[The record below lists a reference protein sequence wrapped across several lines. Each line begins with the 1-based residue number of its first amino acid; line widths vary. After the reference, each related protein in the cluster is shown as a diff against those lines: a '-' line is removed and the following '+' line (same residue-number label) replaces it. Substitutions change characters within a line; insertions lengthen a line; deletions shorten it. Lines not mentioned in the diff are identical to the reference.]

1 MKIIESKI
9 KQIPSMIF
17 ERNGEKIVFDDF
29 VDETKENKGY
39 WVDLCSKCQNKYKDI
54 LGERISK
61 SGAKDNMCSVRGC
74 FEETEYY
81 VDFKKDEV
89 RFE

>member
-1 MKIIESKI
+1 MRIIESKI
-9 KQIPSMIF
+9 KQVPSMIF

-39 WVDLCSKCQNKYKDI
+39 WVDLCPKCQNKYKNI

-61 SGAKDNMCSVRGC
+61 SGAKENMCSVREC
-74 FEETEYY
+74 CEETEYY